1 MAKLNGGQAVIES
14 LLAQGVDTIFGIIS
28 VHTVD
33 IYDALYDHRDA
44 IRFISARHEHA
55 AATMADG
62 YARSTG
68 KPGVCFTSTGPG
80 AAYSMGGMGE
90 AYAGSSPVLH
100 ITSTAEEELY
110 ARGLGATHDTK
121 DQLGM
126 LSTVSQWACH
136 VRRPEEVPDRI
147 YEAFVRF
154 QTQRPRPIAIEIPVD
169 VQSQVAEMEI
179 PQQIE
184 LSSPQGEPAM
194 VERAARALLA
204 GKRVAIWAGAG
215 VHRSGAS
222 AELLRLAETLGVPVF
237 TTQEGKG
244 AIPAD
249 HPLSLGVFGGIS
261 PFLRPNPVQDP
272 VRTFLVSL
280 DTLLVVGSSLAYL
293 KTKAVG
299 LRMPPNLVH
308 VDIDPDP
315 VGKLYQ
321 PAVGV
326 VGDARMVLRQITTAV
341 QGRTAQ
347 LAPGFQRE
355 VSEVKDK
362 AVQYWWQVMPNQM
375 RTFEAI
381 RGVTARDAIFM
392 GDASVSALRGST
404 YCLPTTEQR
413 TYFTPHWLGLGFAF
427 PAAAGAKAGLPDRQ
441 VVCITGDGGFQFN
454 IQEIGTC
461 VQYGLNPVVL
471 VFNDNAWGI
480 LKMRQRDLMKGRF
493 IGTDLVN
500 PDFVKLA
507 ESYGANSARVASIK
521 ELVPVL
527 ESALK
532 SNVITII
539 DVQTPGGFGE
549 FR

>member
-1 MAKLNGGQAVIES
+1 MAKLSGGQAVIES

-28 VHTVD
+28 VHTLD

-62 YARSTG
+62 YARATG
-68 KPGVCFTSTGPG
+68 KPGICFTSTGPG

-90 AYAGSSPVLH
+90 AYAASSPVLH
-100 ITSTAEEELY
+100 ITSTAEEGLY
-110 ARGLGATHDTK
+110 TRGVGATHDTK

-126 LSTVSQWACH
+126 LNAVSQWACH

-179 PQQIE
+179 PVRAE
-184 LSSPQGEPAM
+184 LSPPQGDPAL

-204 GKRVAIWAGAG
+204 GKRVAIWAGSG

-222 AELLRLAETLGVPVF
+222 EELVRLAETLGVPVLA
-237 TTQEGKG
+237 TQEGKG
-244 AIPAD
+244 AIPED
-249 HPLSLGVFGGIS
+249 HPLSLGMLGGLS

-272 VRTFLVSL
+272 ARAFLESL
-280 DTLLVVGSSLAYL
+280 DTLLVVGSSLSYV

-315 VGKLYQ
+315 MGKLY
-321 PAVGV
+321 PASVGV
-326 VGDARMVLRQITTAV
+326 VGDARMVLRQITAAV
-341 QGRTAQ
+341 QGKTAQ
-347 LAPGFQRE
+347 LAPGFRRE

-362 AVQYWWQVMPNQM
+362 VSKYWWQFMPNQM
-375 RTFEAI
+375 RTMEAI
-381 RGVTARDAIFM
+381 RGVTARDAVFM

-404 YCLPTTEQR
+404 YCLPATEQR
-413 TYFTPHWLGLGFAF
+413 TYFMPHWLGLGFAF

-480 LKMRQRDLMKGRF
+480 LKLRQRDLMKGRF

-507 ESYGANSARVASIK
+507 ESYGANGARVTSVK
-521 ELVPVL
+521 ELVPAL
-527 ESALK
+527 EAALK
-532 SNVITII
+532 SDVITII
-539 DVQTPGGFGE
+539 DVQTPNGFE
-549 FR
+549 KFR